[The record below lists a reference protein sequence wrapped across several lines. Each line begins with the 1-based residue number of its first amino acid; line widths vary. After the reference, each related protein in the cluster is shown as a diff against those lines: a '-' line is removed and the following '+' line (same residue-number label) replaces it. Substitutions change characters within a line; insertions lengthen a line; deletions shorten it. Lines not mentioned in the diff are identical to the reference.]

1 MPSYI
6 LETGRGYPNA
16 VTQQTYTNTYKRPS
30 NGDYRSHDY
39 HSGPGTNYNITFNDF
54 HADHIKPHSKGGETS
69 IENGQALCGPCNIKK
84 CN

>member
-39 HSGPGTNYNITFNDF
+39 HSGPGTNYI
-54 HADHIKPHSKGGETS
+54 
-69 IENGQALCGPCNIKK
+69 
-84 CN
+84 